1 MKQDRSDEYKAKG
14 PENPTPVGSK
24 MPKNTTGSTIAHET
38 LQFSSV
44 QSSSVQLFNEIK
56 EQDTPGSS
64 SEKQTTLRSARERQ
78 RAPKNTNEQPI
89 SLILPHQTHLGTEN
103 ALN

>member
-1 MKQDRSDEYKAKG
+1 MPTTT
-14 PENPTPVGSK
+14 PENMVSFRAPDSLPGSK
-24 MPKNTTGSTIAHET
+24 ISLET

-44 QSSSVQLFNEIK
+44 QSSSVQLFNEIM

-64 SEKQTTLRSARERQ
+64 SEKQTTLGSARERQ